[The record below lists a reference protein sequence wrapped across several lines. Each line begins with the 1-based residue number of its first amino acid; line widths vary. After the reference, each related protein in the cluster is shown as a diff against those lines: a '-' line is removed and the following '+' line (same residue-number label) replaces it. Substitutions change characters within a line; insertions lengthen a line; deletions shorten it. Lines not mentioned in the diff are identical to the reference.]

1 MLRRIVWAG
10 IALLCLASAAY
21 AERPDTYDKLIA
33 THAAANGVPE
43 SLVQRVIV
51 RESRYNPRLIGRCG
65 CLGLMQI
72 KLGTARSLGYE
83 GNAQGLLDPETNL
96 TYGVKYLAGAYRT
109 AGGNADR
116 AVGYYA
122 RGYYYAAKQ
131 QHLAMQSPSDVRPTS
146 HAGEGILGLPEE
158 SRTENE
164 KKPVRATRTAAM
176 SRTR

>member
-1 MLRRIVWAG
+1 MFRRIVWAG

-33 THAAANGVPE
+33 AHAAANGVPE
-43 SLVQRVIV
+43 SLVHRVIV
-51 RESRYNPRLIGRCG
+51 RESRYNPRLIGHCG

-109 AGGNADR
+109 AVAHR
-116 AVGYYA
+116 PE
-122 RGYYYAAKQ
+122 RGENTSTAETRGVRGERSWKI
-131 QHLAMQSPSDVRPTS
+131 LSDLCVLR
-146 HAGEGILGLPEE
+146 GERKLLLSEHRERIDG
-158 SRTENE
+158 
-164 KKPVRATRTAAM
+164 
-176 SRTR
+176 

>member
-10 IALLCLASAAY
+10 LALLCLASAAY
-21 AERPDTYDKLIA
+21 AERPETYDKLIA
-33 THAAANGVPE
+33 AHAAANGVPE
-43 SLVQRVIV
+43 SLVHRVIV
-51 RESRYNPRLIGRCG
+51 RESRYNPRLIGHCG

-109 AGGNADR
+109 AGGNPDR
-116 AVGYYA
+116 AVAYYA
-122 RGYYYAAKQ
+122 AGYYYAAKH
-131 QHLAMQSPSDVRPTS
+131 QHVALQMPGDARPTPHRS
-146 HAGEGILGLPEE
+146 EGILGLPEE
-158 SRTENE
+158 SRVENE
-164 KKPVRATRTAAM
+164 KKPVRVTRTAAM